1 MILFKNSD
9 TEFIKN
15 NLPADSQ
22 EKIFSAQETNTVL
35 DILSEWI
42 DLCEECW
49 EENGEDYSELGRQ
62 AQHVYDNIYLNN

>member
-1 MILFKNSD
+1 MLVFKNSD

-22 EKIFSAQETNTVL
+22 EKIFSAQETNTAL

-42 DLCEECW
+42 DLCEKCW

-62 AQHVYDNIYLNN
+62 AQRVYDNIYLNN

>member
-1 MILFKNSD
+1 MLVFKNSD
-9 TEFIKN
+9 TEFIKK

-42 DLCEECW
+42 DLSEECW

-62 AQHVYDNIYLNN
+62 AQRIYDNIYLNN

>member
-1 MILFKNSD
+1 MIVFKNSD

-22 EKIFSAQETNTVL
+22 EKIFSAQETNTAL

-62 AQHVYDNIYLNN
+62 AQRVYDNIYLNN